1 VPQVSLLRPG
11 ILLVKANLVQP
22 KMMKCTGFTGCGKTH
37 PSEGYGPKPAFLTIK
52 KRIWVRGFRRGLG
65 KAVFSWH
72 NCVIET

>member
-1 VPQVSLLRPG
+1 
-11 ILLVKANLVQP
+11 
-22 KMMKCTGFTGCGKTH
+22 MMKCTGFTGCGKTH